1 MNLKEEEKTFTWKK
15 KNWKIIFYIKKE
27 ERKKEGPP
35 FMKNEVDGAN
45 LDFFSVVINN
55 FFNIAINL

>member
-1 MNLKEEEKTFTWKK
+1 M
-15 KNWKIIFYIKKE
+15 KKE